1 MKKILDEIKQ
11 KAKSG
16 IHPGLES
23 INALCCELGNIQD
36 TLKFIHVAGTNGKG
50 SVCAFIEN
58 ILTCS
63 KIKTGCYTSPCVFE
77 KNEQFR
83 INAENCNDE
92 TFIKAARITLD
103 AVDVLNSKGI
113 FPSEFEI
120 ETAIAF
126 QMFYLEKCEICIIE
140 CGMGGLSDATNII
153 KNPLVSVLTPIS
165 YDHSKFLGESLTEIA
180 LNKCGIIK
188 ENSIVLSAHQNPD
201 ASAVIDSVSNKM
213 NANLKYIDNSKI
225 LIDSTKYN
233 DMLMH
238 FCYNNNEYES
248 KMIGQHQMFNA
259 SLAIEVCQSLI
270 AFGYNISTNNLKC
283 GVRNAFNAGR
293 FEIIRR
299 EPLVICDGAHNRHGA
314 IALRDSLKF
323 FFGDKKITLV
333 MGVFKDKDYDGI
345 LKIMSKRSDTLIAI
359 EPDNSRALSAN
370 TLKNA
375 ASKYFKK
382 TFVTNVEDIAQNIAN
397 SNESFC
403 IFGSLSYLK
412 DFKDSFY
419 KYNKI
424 KECKNG

>member
-23 INALCCELGNIQD
+23 IKALCCELGNIQD

-50 SVCAFIEN
+50 SVCAFVES
-58 ILTCS
+58 ILTCA
-63 KIKTGCYTSPCVFE
+63 KIKTGCYTSPCVFK

-83 INAENCNDE
+83 INSANCNDE
-92 TFIKAARITLD
+92 IFKKAARITLD

-126 QMFYLEKCEICIIE
+126 EMFYLEKCEICIIE

-153 KNPLVSVLTPIS
+153 KNPLISVLTPIA

-180 LNKCGIIK
+180 LNKSGIIK
-188 ENSIVLSAHQNPD
+188 ENSTVISARQNPD
-201 ASAVIDSVSNKM
+201 AAAVIDTISDRM

-225 LIDSTKYN
+225 FIDSTKYD

-238 FCYNNNEYES
+238 FRYNNNEYES
-248 KMIGQHQMFNA
+248 RMIGLHQILNA
-259 SLAIEVCQSLI
+259 SLAIETCQSLR
-270 AFGYNISTNNLKC
+270 AFGYNISTNDLKC

-299 EPLVICDGAHNRHGA
+299 EPLVICDGAHNKHGA
-314 IALRDSLKF
+314 IALRDSLNF

-345 LKIMSKRSDTLIAI
+345 LKIMSKRSDTLIATQ
-359 EPDNSRALSAN
+359 PDNSRALSAN
-370 TLKNA
+370 ALKNA
-375 ASKYFKK
+375 ASKYFKQ
-382 TFVTNVEDIAQNIAN
+382 TFETNVEDIARHIAK
-397 SNESFC
+397 SDECFC
-403 IFGSLSYLK
+403 IFGSLSYLN
-412 DFKDSFY
+412 DFKKCYY
-419 KYNKI
+419 KYNKTEEN
-424 KECKNG
+424 K